1 VNEDELA
8 DRLESGGY
16 RLGAEAA
23 ARQPGDELADLLGD
37 AATWVEP
44 EAGGADAL
52 LAAIR
57 AERGED
63 VEAWPAR
70 GTEPTPASA
79 AFDGAAAA
87 GGPPRSEAYRDVGG
101 ADGVIRPAAYRR
113 VPAAAATGGGGRVAP
128 AHAATGRRSLR
139 HWPRL
144 AVAAAL
150 ILVVGAA
157 ALLVVPGDD
166 ESRPQG
172 EVFAISGTDMAPGA
186 SAVATVDAKPA
197 GVAIVLD
204 VHGLPPAVPG
214 SYYQAWVEGGAGRVT
229 VGTFHMRGGD
239 GWIYLWSGVEAER
252 YPMLRVTLEHEGDGA
267 EASQQVVLVGT
278 IDS

>member
-8 DRLESGGY
+8 DRLETGGY

-23 ARQPGDELADLLGD
+23 TRHPGDELADLLAD
-37 AATWVEP
+37 AATWAEP
-44 EAGGADAL
+44 EPSGADAL

-63 VEAWPAR
+63 VELWPAGAPTPR
-70 GTEPTPASA
+70 PTPAFEPRPVMVA
-79 AFDGAAAA
+79 VGA
-87 GGPPRSEAYRDVGG
+87 GGEAPG
-101 ADGVIRPAAYRR
+101 PAHPAPAHRR
-113 VPAAAATGGGGRVAP
+113 RRWHWPAAAA
-128 AHAATGRRSLR
+128 AA
-139 HWPRL
+139 
-144 AVAAAL
+144 VL

-157 ALLVVPGDD
+157 ALLVVPGEDD
-166 ESRPQG
+166 NHPPG
-172 EVFAISGTDMAPGA
+172 EAFDLAGTEMVPGA
-186 SAVATVDAKPA
+186 WAEATVDAQPA

-204 VHGLPPAVPG
+204 VHGLPPADPG
-214 SYYQAWVEGGAGRVT
+214 TYYQAWVEGGAGKVT

-252 YPMLRVTLEHEGDGA
+252 YPMLRVTLEQEGDG
-267 EASQQVVLVGT
+267 EDASGQVVLAGA